1 MMRGVSDMGIRT
13 LDKGRW
19 GIQRAIVARHRTQGK
34 TRWYGYGCP
43 GTGACTKRLQV
54 ERSAGGCC
62 KKAGVDFSTPELAP
76 HTWERA
82 LVLRDYLTS
91 ISCVMPTGWPF
102 KVTSTLYLPA
112 GQSFVLVNSMLV
124 VPASSALIAWVF

>member
-1 MMRGVSDMGIRT
+1 MQVPALRS
-13 LDKGRW
+13 
-19 GIQRAIVARHRTQGK
+19 
-34 TRWYGYGCP
+34 CP
-43 GTGACTKRLQV
+43 GTGSRRRACRGNDPATDHAQ
-54 ERSAGGCC
+54 
-62 KKAGVDFSTPELAP
+62 KKAGVDRSTPELAP

-124 VPASSALIAWVF
+124 VPASSALTVADCLPAS

>member
-1 MMRGVSDMGIRT
+1 MPRAARGLFWDRE
-13 LDKGRW
+13 
-19 GIQRAIVARHRTQGK
+19 
-34 TRWYGYGCP
+34 C
-43 GTGACTKRLQV
+43 
-54 ERSAGGCC
+54 GGCRGDDRAGVTR
-62 KKAGVDFSTPELAP
+62 KKAGVDRSTPELAP

-112 GQSFVLVNSMLV
+112 GQAFVLVNSMLV